1 MLKKERDMKIRLIAV
16 VAAGMLLTAGAAL
29 AGESV
34 KITGEIIDTSCYA
47 ISGAKGEG
55 HRQCGQGCIKKGSPA
70 GLLETGTD
78 KVYVLVPQKP
88 LTSLPKGVL
97 AKVGRSAEITG
108 KVFTTGGS
116 QFLTVESIK

>member
-1 MLKKERDMKIRLIAV
+1 MKNRLIAAT
-16 VAAGMLLTAGAAL
+16 VAGILMTAGTAL
-29 AGESV
+29 AGDSV
-34 KITGEIIDTSCYA
+34 KIKGEIIDTSCYA

-55 HRQCGQGCIKKGSPA
+55 HRQCAQGCIKKGSPA

-78 KVYVLVPQKP
+78 KVYVLIPKKP
-88 LTSLPKGVL
+88 MTSLPKGVM
-97 AKVGRSAEITG
+97 AKVGHDAEITG